1 MSFRLLNLEAMHTA
15 KEQTP
20 EYKRMHKATG
30 QHQSHIENYKKFVEE
45 ERKKENQDQ
54 AQIFL
59 LNSHLNLVTT
69 WKMDIINGGYGTTT
83 QLHQG
88 IVDLEKSI
96 LDYQKQ
102 EKG

>member
-30 QHQSHIENYKKFVEE
+30 QHQSLIENYKKFVEE

-69 WKMDIINGGYGTTT
+69 WKMDIINGGYGTTI
-83 QLHQG
+83 QLQHRCL
-88 IVDLEKSI
+88 VNLEKSI
-96 LDYQKQ
+96 LNYQKQ
-102 EKG
+102 E

>member
-1 MSFRLLNLEAMHTA
+1 
-15 KEQTP
+15 
-20 EYKRMHKATG
+20 MHKATG

-83 QLHQG
+83 QLQHQG
-88 IVDLEKSI
+88 LVDLENSI
-96 LDYQKQ
+96 FDYQKQ
-102 EKG
+102 EKGMCTLSTSMMMTQKEKGLSS

>member
-1 MSFRLLNLEAMHTA
+1 MLPRGVLRVFTRFDAVGVVLSARVEEYALIVSGVSSGAGLNLA
-15 KEQTP
+15 
-20 EYKRMHKATG
+20 
-30 QHQSHIENYKKFVEE
+30 
-45 ERKKENQDQ
+45 
-54 AQIFL
+54 
-59 LNSHLNLVTT
+59 TT

-88 IVDLEKSI
+88 NVDLEKTI